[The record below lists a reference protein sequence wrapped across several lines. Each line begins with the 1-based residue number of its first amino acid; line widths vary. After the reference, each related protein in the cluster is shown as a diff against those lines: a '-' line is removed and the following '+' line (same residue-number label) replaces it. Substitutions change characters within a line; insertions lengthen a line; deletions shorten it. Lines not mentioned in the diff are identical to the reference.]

1 MLVRH
6 EAIEDALQSEISH
19 HIECETT
26 DLIRRCTPPDLAR
39 RQTLLAA
46 LAGVRLADVDV
57 DRSTRVARHHHR
69 DPDAD
74 RPRHSTR
81 SAVRAARTLS
91 RLERDHSNS
100 VCYEPLVSARS
111 LSTVFQ
117 LRPVPRVFK
126 CFSMRALVRRD
137 WPTPSG

>member
-39 RQTLLAA
+39 RQALLAA

-57 DRSTRVARHHHR
+57 DRRLVLLVTTTATLMPTVRGIRHA
-69 DPDAD
+69 P
-74 RPRHSTR
+74 
-81 SAVRAARTLS
+81 LS
-91 RLERDHSNS
+91 VLR
-100 VCYEPLVSARS
+100 EP
-111 LSTVFQ
+111 
-117 LRPVPRVFK
+117 
-126 CFSMRALVRRD
+126 
-137 WPTPSG
+137 